1 MKEMILLFPGPRIH
15 FVKTDPQ
22 TTFEKL
28 KQAAVFGCCYLSDAT
43 FKLIDDLLGGAENTL
58 LSINVDY

>member
-1 MKEMILLFPGPRIH
+1 MKEMPSSFVHGFILSRQ
-15 FVKTDPQ
+15 TQ
-22 TTFEKL
+22 TTFEKF
-28 KQAAVFGCCYLSDAT
+28 KQAAVLGCCYLSDAT